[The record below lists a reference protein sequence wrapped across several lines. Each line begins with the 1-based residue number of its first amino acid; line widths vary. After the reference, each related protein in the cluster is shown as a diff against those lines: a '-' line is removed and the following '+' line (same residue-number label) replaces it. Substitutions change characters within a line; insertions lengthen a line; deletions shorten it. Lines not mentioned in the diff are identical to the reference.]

1 MCALCS
7 QGEERRGVMMGGSA
21 RVYRGAARHGA
32 ERALSQEAVVNAPT
46 DTVVKS

>member
-1 MCALCS
+1 
-7 QGEERRGVMMGGSA
+7 MMGGSA